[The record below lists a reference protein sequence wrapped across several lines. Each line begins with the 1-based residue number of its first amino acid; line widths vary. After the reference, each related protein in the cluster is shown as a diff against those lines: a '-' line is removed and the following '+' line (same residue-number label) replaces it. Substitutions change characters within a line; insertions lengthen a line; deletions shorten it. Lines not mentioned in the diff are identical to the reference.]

1 VRISVPERPESAKF
15 VSKTFNAE
23 TLSMVVRL
31 YVYFIIWCLIKL
43 GARKALHFFRMD
55 ATKRVC
61 SLGVFRLVAVRVSSS
76 ASRSAGLAPIQCSK
90 LVAASLA
97 ATMVRH

>member
-1 VRISVPERPESAKF
+1 
-15 VSKTFNAE
+15 
-23 TLSMVVRL
+23 
-31 YVYFIIWCLIKL
+31 
-43 GARKALHFFRMD
+43 MD